1 MFGSKDKLEDIA
13 LHLLGNIRKGCQDS
27 KTLPW
32 PPHMDDLDIKVDEVL
47 PPDIVKF
54 LTLLISGASVVRNE
68 KAEHI
73 ILSQLAR

>member
-1 MFGSKDKLEDIA
+1 
-13 LHLLGNIRKGCQDS
+13 
-27 KTLPW
+27 
-32 PPHMDDLDIKVDEVL
+32 MDDLDIKVDDVL

-54 LTLLISGASVVRNE
+54 LTLLIAGASVVRNE